1 MKQWIIENVF
11 TGRARFMSFL
21 GAVFVIV
28 FLSIICFQ
36 MGNWNI
42 YLSKGKITHEI
53 YERLVTG
60 SLKDLFGI
68 IMMIVAFYF
77 RNDEKKE
84 ETKVQQSQ

>member
-21 GAVFVIV
+21 GAVFVLV
-28 FLSIICFQ
+28 FLSIIAYQ
-36 MGNWNI
+36 MGYWNI
-42 YLSKGKITHEI
+42 YLNKGKISHEV

-60 SLKDLFGI
+60 SLKDLFSI

-84 ETKVQQSQ
+84 EPKQQS